1 MAACQGPPQPALIG
15 LVPGSAVKAP
25 DGSEEKM
32 MAKGKR
38 PGAALMVAAPILGI
52 VLTWLQPASA
62 EEADSAPARLVCTFA
77 TGTSVTYESGG
88 FATKPAA
95 PLSFSITKIDL
106 EGQSAA
112 LTTAEGQ
119 PPASLRIVRAVNANH
134 FLEVVNEGFLNLT
147 TIYDKDPKTGLHP
160 AVHSRHLGL
169 IGQPVFGQYSGT
181 CAE

>member
-1 MAACQGPPQPALIG
+1 MLSKNALGVALIG
-15 LVPGSAVKAP
+15 AAVFTWTT
-25 DGSEEKM
+25 
-32 MAKGKR
+32 
-38 PGAALMVAAPILGI
+38 GAA
-52 VLTWLQPASA
+52 A
-62 EEADSAPARLVCTFA
+62 EETDQPPARLVCTFS
-77 TGTSVTYESGG
+77 TGTSVSYEAGA

-112 LTTAEGQ
+112 LTTSEGQ
-119 PPASLRIVRAVNANH
+119 TPASLRIVRAVNANH

>member
-1 MAACQGPPQPALIG
+1 MSKSTVGTTLIMAALILPALFT
-15 LVPGSAVKAP
+15 
-25 DGSEEKM
+25 
-32 MAKGKR
+32 
-38 PGAALMVAAPILGI
+38 PI
-52 VLTWLQPASA
+52 ASA
-62 EEADSAPARLVCTFA
+62 GGEEADPAPTRLECTFA
-77 TGTSVTYESGG
+77 SGTSVSYESGA

-119 PPASLRIVRAVNANH
+119 TPASLRIVRAVNANH

-181 CAE
+181 CKE

>member
-1 MAACQGPPQPALIG
+1 MSKSAPLAALI
-15 LVPGSAVKAP
+15 V
-25 DGSEEKM
+25 
-32 MAKGKR
+32 
-38 PGAALMVAAPILGI
+38 AAL
-52 VLTWLQPASA
+52 LTGPSATVA
-62 EEADSAPARLVCTFA
+62 EETDAAPARLLCTFSS
-77 TGTSVTYESGG
+77 GSSVSYEAGA

-95 PLSFSITKIDL
+95 PLSFAITKIDL

-119 PPASLRIVRAVNANH
+119 TPASLRIVRAVNANH

>member
-1 MAACQGPPQPALIG
+1 MSSKNAF
-15 LVPGSAVKAP
+15 
-25 DGSEEKM
+25 
-32 MAKGKR
+32 
-38 PGAALMVAAPILGI
+38 GAALIVAA
-52 VLTWLQPASA
+52 VSTWTTAAAA
-62 EEADSAPARLVCTFA
+62 EETDQAPARLVCTFS
-77 TGTSVTYESGG
+77 TGTSVNYEAGA

-112 LTTAEGQ
+112 LTTSEGQ
-119 PPASLRIVRAVNANH
+119 TPASLRIVRAVNANH